1 MKENSNV
8 SGQTDVYAMR
18 DNSQTSSS
26 TNDDPNIGE
35 DDEKSE
41 PREHTRS
48 KMALLFVLGFFAIL
62 FLCFVYA
69 IKVNASITELK
80 DILVA
85 IIGALSGTLG
95 FIVGFYYK
103 SMKEQWRNC

>member
-1 MKENSNV
+1 MEENSNV
-8 SGQTDVYAMR
+8 SGQTDVDGMR

-26 TNDDPNIGE
+26 TNDEPNIGE

-48 KMALLFVLGFFAIL
+48 KMALLFVLGFFSIL
-62 FLCFVYA
+62 FRCFVYA
-69 IKVNASITELK
+69 IKVNASISELK

-103 SMKEQWRNC
+103 SMKEQ

>member
-8 SGQTDVYAMR
+8 SGQTDVDAMR

-69 IKVNASITELK
+69 I
-80 DILVA
+80 
-85 IIGALSGTLG
+85 IGELSGTLG

-103 SMKEQWRNC
+103 SMKEQ

>member
-1 MKENSNV
+1 
-8 SGQTDVYAMR
+8 MR

-103 SMKEQWRNC
+103 SMKEQ

>member
-8 SGQTDVYAMR
+8 SGQTDVDAMR

-41 PREHTRS
+41 QESIREV
-48 KMALLFVLGFFAIL
+48 KW
-62 FLCFVYA
+62 LCCSF
-69 IKVNASITELK
+69 
-80 DILVA
+80 
-85 IIGALSGTLG
+85 
-95 FIVGFYYK
+95 
-103 SMKEQWRNC
+103 

>member
-1 MKENSNV
+1 MEENSNV
-8 SGQTDVYAMR
+8 SGQTDVDGMR

-26 TNDDPNIGE
+26 TNDEPNIGE

-48 KMALLFVLGFFAIL
+48 KMALLFVLGFFSIL

-69 IKVNASITELK
+69 IKVNASISELK

-103 SMKEQWRNC
+103 SMKEQ